1 MMGEIQLGS
10 RKIGLS
16 YVLTTFNKLSYLKV
30 TMPALIDACGLDEEI
45 VVFDGGSTDGTKEY
59 LQQLF
64 DNGQIHQYVSERDFG
79 EANGYNKAILCAK
92 GEVIKIIS
100 DDDAYN
106 YVGIKKCKEF
116 LLANP
121 DVHLVGADGYG
132 VNNLLQHNQF
142 SQRFAIQDFKK
153 WQQTRKPFIFCGL
166 SIIFRK
172 DALPLIGFWNPNFII
187 IDFEYTLR
195 VTASKAKLGWY
206 TGLLYV
212 NIVNQQSNSGRHWKR
227 MEMERERLEQFYFGT
242 KPFLSYETKD
252 RLKNIFRPVKYRLFP
267 KTIANPVSYESIYQ
281 QSMQLL
287 AESGQS
293 STNEVLS

>member
-1 MMGEIQLGS
+1 MSFES
-10 RKIGLS
+10 KYTLS
-16 YVLTTFNKLSYLKV
+16 YVLTTYNKLPYVKV
-30 TMPALIDACGLDEEI
+30 TLPDLIAACSEDEEI

-64 DNGQIHQYVSERDFG
+64 EAGMIHQYVSERDFG
-79 EANGYNKAILCAK
+79 EANGYNKAILSAR

-106 YVGIKKCKEF
+106 FEGIKKCKEF
-116 LLANP
+116 MLAHPAVQLL
-121 DVHLVGADGYG
+121 GADGYG

-142 SQRFAIQDFKK
+142 SQRVAINDFKK
-153 WQQTRKPFIFCGL
+153 WKQSGTPFIFCGL

-172 DALPLIGFWNPNFII
+172 DALPLIGFWNPNFLI
-187 IDFEYTLR
+187 IDFEFTLR
-195 VTASKAKLGWY
+195 VTSSKAKVGWY

-227 MEMERERLEQFYFGT
+227 MEIEREKLEQFYFGK
-242 KPFLSYETKD
+242 KPFLSFQTKD
-252 RLKNIFRPVKYRLFP
+252 RIKNLFRPIKYKLFP
-267 KTIANPVSYESIYQ
+267 EKVANPMSYEDIYH

-287 AESGQS
+287 NKKNQS
-293 STNEVLS
+293 SKHEVLY